1 MNAAK
6 TKRISKDFTQGPLL
20 PQILMFALPLIATSV
35 LQRLFNTADAVMV
48 GSFCGT
54 PEECETALAAVG
66 SCGSLIDLIV
76 SLFMGLAV
84 GAGICVAHDIGAKLF
99 HDVSRVVHT
108 AVIAAGVCG
117 IFVMLFGLLMAR
129 PLLAAMG
136 TGNGDT
142 AVLDQAV
149 LYMQAY
155 FCGIP
160 ASLLYNYCAAML
172 RSSGD
177 STHPMI
183 FLTVAGVVNVLLN
196 GVTVIGFGMG
206 AMGVGLAT
214 AVSQWVACIWILL
227 FMIRS
232 DGPCKLELKKLRV
245 DRKKL
250 RRIILLGIPAGIQ
263 GSLFSVSNVL
273 IQSSMNSF
281 GKVIVAGNTAASN
294 LEGYIYATQNALYHT
309 ALTFVGQNVGAR
321 KFDRLKKCILWCV
334 IVVTVI
340 GLFFGLTAY
349 IFGETLLSIFAPDN
363 EAVVQAGLRKLAITG
378 LTQFLCGLM
387 EVGCG
392 IMRGL
397 GNSVTPMIVSLV
409 GSCVLRVVWI
419 YTVFALY
426 PSPETLYISYPV
438 TWIITASTHYLFCFA
453 ALRKKQR
460 MATV

>member
-160 ASLLYNYCAAML
+160 ASLLYN
-172 RSSGD
+172 
-177 STHPMI
+177 
-183 FLTVAGVVNVLLN
+183 
-196 GVTVIGFGMG
+196 
-206 AMGVGLAT
+206 
-214 AVSQWVACIWILL
+214 
-227 FMIRS
+227 
-232 DGPCKLELKKLRV
+232 
-245 DRKKL
+245 
-250 RRIILLGIPAGIQ
+250 
-263 GSLFSVSNVL
+263 
-273 IQSSMNSF
+273 
-281 GKVIVAGNTAASN
+281 
-294 LEGYIYATQNALYHT
+294 
-309 ALTFVGQNVGAR
+309 
-321 KFDRLKKCILWCV
+321 
-334 IVVTVI
+334 
-340 GLFFGLTAY
+340 
-349 IFGETLLSIFAPDN
+349 
-363 EAVVQAGLRKLAITG
+363 
-378 LTQFLCGLM
+378 
-387 EVGCG
+387 
-392 IMRGL
+392 
-397 GNSVTPMIVSLV
+397 
-409 GSCVLRVVWI
+409 
-419 YTVFALY
+419 
-426 PSPETLYISYPV
+426 
-438 TWIITASTHYLFCFA
+438 
-453 ALRKKQR
+453 
-460 MATV
+460 